1 VIPLTDDELRG
12 LVRDAIARV
21 RANPS
26 GVPLPGRPASVP
38 AAPASV
44 QTAGVSAH
52 ADDAPSAPAI
62 GHVHASQAI
71 FILGPGGDADG
82 NCVIEPAVR
91 CNHCGYCQSYG
102 H

>member
-1 VIPLTDDELRG
+1 MIPLTDDELRG

-21 RANPS
+21 RGQAP
-26 GVPLPGRPASVP
+26 GAPPPRELPTPVIASPGHV
-38 AAPASV
+38 
-44 QTAGVSAH
+44 AGAT
-52 ADDAPSAPAI
+52 
-62 GHVHASQAI
+62 VHASQVL
-71 FILGPGGDADG
+71 FVLGPGGDADG